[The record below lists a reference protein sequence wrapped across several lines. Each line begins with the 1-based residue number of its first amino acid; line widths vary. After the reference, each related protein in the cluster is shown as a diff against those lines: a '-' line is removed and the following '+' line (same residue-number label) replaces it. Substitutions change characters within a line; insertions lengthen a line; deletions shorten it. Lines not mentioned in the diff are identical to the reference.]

1 MIAGETGGRTQ
12 AAGGR
17 KQKAESRKQQAAAT
31 RNEKRE
37 TVYAPAPSRKSP
49 VPIPES
55 PVRLRPIG
63 FLTACPGWLRER
75 IRARTVSGSPNS
87 SSQSRENCSTLRRC
101 RFLSQPAT
109 SLDRKSTR
117 LNSSHLGI
125 SYAVF
130 C

>member
-17 KQKAESRKQQAAAT
+17 KQKAET

-75 IRARTVSGSPNS
+75 VRARTVSRAPNS

-109 SLDRKSTR
+109 SLAP
-117 LNSSHLGI
+117 L
-125 SYAVF
+125 
-130 C
+130 